1 MPTALSFLIRTTIMN
16 FFQKIG
22 RIIDIILVGF
32 AWFSGVLMIFSLV
45 SVCIDVVMRYFF
57 NSPSGWIL
65 QISEYILLYIPF
77 LSAAYVLKEDGHIKV
92 DIILNFLNKKAEAML
107 NTVTSILGALV
118 LFILTYYGVIVTFDF
133 YVRKV
138 PTLKYL
144 KIPEF
149 LVIIVIPVGCF
160 MFALQFIRRANKYY
174 QTYKNETKKYNNRH
188 KKIAAHTK

>member
-1 MPTALSFLIRTTIMN
+1 MTIL
-16 FFQKIG
+16 QRAG
-22 RIIDIILVGF
+22 RILDIILIGVT
-32 AWFSGVLMIFSLV
+32 WFSGMLMIFSLV

-77 LSAAYVLKEDGHIKV
+77 LTAAFVLKEEGHIKV
-92 DIILNFLNKKAEAML
+92 DIILNFINERTEAIL
-107 NTVTSILGALV
+107 NTVTSILGAGV
-118 LFILTYYGVIVTFDF
+118 LFILTYYGTIVTYDF

-149 LVIIVIPVGCF
+149 LVIMVIPVGCF
-160 MFALQFIRRANKYY
+160 LFALQFIRRANKYY
-174 QTYKNETKKYNNRH
+174 QRYKAERAKHSLRQKRIEIH
-188 KKIAAHTK
+188 H